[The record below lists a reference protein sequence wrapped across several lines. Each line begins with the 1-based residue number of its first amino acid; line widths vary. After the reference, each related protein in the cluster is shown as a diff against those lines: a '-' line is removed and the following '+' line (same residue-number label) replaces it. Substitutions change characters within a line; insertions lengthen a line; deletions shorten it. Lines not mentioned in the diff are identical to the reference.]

1 MTRERT
7 GHLVEETSMTD
18 EHEARLERL
27 EINLAHAS
35 NTIEEL
41 NKVVIDQGRQIDRLT
56 RLLTNMTDQVEELME
71 NVLPGHQ
78 IEKPPHY

>member
-1 MTRERT
+1 VTRERT

>member
-1 MTRERT
+1 MA
-7 GHLVEETSMTD
+7 D
-18 EHEARLERL
+18 EQEARLERL

-41 NKVVIDQGRQIDRLT
+41 NKVVIDQGKQIDRLT

-78 IEKPPHY
+78 VDKPPHY